1 MGSAHGVESIG
12 RFIEDEQIRVVQH
25 GLCEPQA
32 LSHPFGVAT
41 HCFVFASFETHEF
54 EEFFFAGG
62 DLRVGHFAKAAVEV
76 QSASTSVVS
85 RKDEVFGEVSN
96 FASSSFAACR
106 QLEDLGRTS
115 RRMQYPEKDFDQSC
129 FPSTVGAEKSEDFP
143 SMDLKRD
150 FFERG
155 VDAWE

>member
-12 RFIEDEQIRVVQH
+12 RFIEDEQVRVVQH

-32 LSHPFGVAT
+32 LSHPLGVAT
-41 HCFVFASFETHEF
+41 DRFVFASFKAYEF

-76 QSASTSVVS
+76 QSASTSVMS

-96 FASSSFAACR
+96 FASSRFAACR
-106 QLEDLGRTS
+106 QLEDLG
-115 RRMQYPEKDFDQSC
+115 
-129 FPSTVGAEKSEDFP
+129 GAT
-143 SMDLKRD
+143 
-150 FFERG
+150 RG
-155 VDAWE
+155 M